1 MVVLKNVFAHLK
13 AMNECSLAAFVAG
26 ITSHLA
32 TLLKLM
38 MSFNKVTITVRCN
51 FCAAYRLLAYV
62 APGDVGLLV
71 GEDDCLRS
79 RC

>member
-13 AMNECSLAAFVAG
+13 AMNECSFTAFVAG
-26 ITSHLA
+26 ITS
-32 TLLKLM
+32 M
-38 MSFNKVTITVRCN
+38 NFNKVTITVSCN
-51 FCAAYRLLAYV
+51 FCAAYRFLAYV
-62 APGDVGLLV
+62 APGDVGSLV